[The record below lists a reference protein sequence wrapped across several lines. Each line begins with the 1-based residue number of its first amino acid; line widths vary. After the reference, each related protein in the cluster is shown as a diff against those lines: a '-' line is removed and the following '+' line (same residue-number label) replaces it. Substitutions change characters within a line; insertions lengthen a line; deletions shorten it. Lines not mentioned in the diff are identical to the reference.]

1 MGYRTGQIVFDGLG
15 GTPRPVDEW
24 KGMLDRYSR

>member
-1 MGYRTGQIVFDGLG
+1 VFDGLG
-15 GTPRPVDEW
+15 GAPTPVDEW